1 HLMELLVNG
10 LLARGAQRQRLEAK
24 LFGGARTLEGLADIG
39 ALNAEFAQSFLRH
52 EGIAV
57 LGGDLGGDRGR
68 RIEYWPVS
76 GRARQALLTGD
87 PGFATPAAPPP
98 PPPTSGAVEFF

>member
-1 HLMELLVNG
+1 
-10 LLARGAQRQRLEAK
+10 
-24 LFGGARTLEGLADIG
+24 
-39 ALNAEFAQSFLRH
+39 
-52 EGIAV
+52 
-57 LGGDLGGDRGR
+57 R